1 MSTTGYSDRINHAL
15 AFAAKH
21 HDQQVRR
28 GTRLPYVTRPSNVA
42 IILARYDQDEQ
53 TIVAGIL
60 QDVVEDCVRDAIS
73 LPMLQQRV
81 GDKFGSEVLDTAL
94 AVTPR
99 RMDDD
104 GIELSHDDRRDDF
117 VERMSKTGE
126 RARWVCAANELH
138 GANTILADLRRTIDP
153 NIVWGRF
160 TGGKD
165 ATVRWHRRVYDRLT
179 DIGFDA
185 PIMTELRAVVTALE
199 EWSETPVSF
208 EA

>member
-60 QDVVEDCVRDAIS
+60 QDVVEDCVRDAFS

-117 VERMSKTGE
+117 VERRSKTGE

>member
-28 GTRLPYVTRPSNVA
+28 GTRRPYVTRPSNVA

-60 QDVVEDCVRDAIS
+60 QDVVEDCVRDAFS

>member
-60 QDVVEDCVRDAIS
+60 QDVVEDCVRDAFS